1 MALFS
6 TKEGG
11 EMEFGESSDKWFSLW
26 DCIAAAVVAL
36 FAITGEAVRDF
47 FRSLHISMGRK
58 KK

>member
-1 MALFS
+1 
-6 TKEGG
+6 
-11 EMEFGESSDKWFSLW
+11 MEFGESSDKWFSLW